1 MDRIIR
7 LKIPSVGEYECVHI
21 SWLFHLKRYIC
32 TSVAFHKVLKK
43 TKSHLLIFVINIKLI
58 TESITF
64 KDKIVF
70 VHQEYR

>member
-1 MDRIIR
+1 MRTYFMAIQFE
-7 LKIPSVGEYECVHI
+7 KIYLHQCSLPQGAE
-21 SWLFHLKRYIC
+21 
-32 TSVAFHKVLKK
+32 K

>member
-32 TSVAFHKVLKK
+32 TSVAFHKVLQKK
-43 TKSHLLIFVINIKLI
+43 NKVAFAYFCDQYQIDN
-58 TESITF
+58 
-64 KDKIVF
+64 
-70 VHQEYR
+70 